1 MANAAKRKGDK
12 AELEVQTMLSDL
24 LGVNARRALGAGRL
38 DDVGDIHG
46 IPHTVIQVVN
56 RADINVAIRLKMPEL
71 ERQMGNA
78 QARFGA
84 VFARRRGGQFVVV
97 QTPEQWAS
105 LWLAA
110 Q

>member
-1 MANAAKRKGDK
+1 MANAAKCKGDK
-12 AELEVQTMLSDL
+12 AELEVQRMLSEL

-46 IPHTVIQVVN
+46 IPHTVIQVANYADLN
-56 RADINVAIRLKMPEL
+56 RAIREKVPTL
-71 ERQMGNA
+71 ERQMGNSL
-78 QARFGA
+78 ARYGA
-84 VFARRRGGQFVVV
+84 VFVRRRGGQFVVV